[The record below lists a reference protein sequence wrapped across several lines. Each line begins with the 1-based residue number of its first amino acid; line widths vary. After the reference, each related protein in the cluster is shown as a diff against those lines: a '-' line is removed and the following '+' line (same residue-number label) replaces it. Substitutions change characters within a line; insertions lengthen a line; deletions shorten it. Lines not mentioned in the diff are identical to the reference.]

1 MSLHPG
7 EPSSRSPV
15 LSLLNGELL
24 SYPET
29 ASCASPGA
37 MPASRQANSIRSFS
51 LQSSKCGAEAL
62 QARASMLM
70 PMPSLTAKELLAK
83 RAPEIAV
90 GFSPCP
96 VPSWSCSCVCSWSF
110 SVQPESEILS
120 WKIGSSICHCPRILH
135 SMEDRLPAN
144 GCSMTPL
151 LELVFDF
158 WAHAETIH
166 RLHRSS
172 VVHIV
177 HKMWLSLL

>member
-1 MSLHPG
+1 
-7 EPSSRSPV
+7 
-15 LSLLNGELL
+15 LSD
-24 SYPET
+24 PET

-37 MPASRQANSIRSFS
+37 MPANRRASSIRSFS
-51 LQSSKCGAEAL
+51 LQSPRCGAGAL
-62 QARASMLM
+62 QARASVLM
-70 PMPSLTAKELLAK
+70 PMPSLTARELLAMW
-83 RAPEIAV
+83 APETAV

-110 SVQPESEILS
+110 SVQPEFEILS
-120 WKIGSSICHCPRILH
+120 WKIGSAICHFPRTLH
-135 SMEDRLPAN
+135 SMEVLLPAN
-144 GCSMTPL
+144 GCNMTPL

-158 WAHAETIH
+158 WAHAETSH